1 MRQFA
6 YAHREALELR
16 RDPIRLTFA
25 LLGSV
30 LLMFILGYGI
40 TMDVEDLSFAALDRD
55 SNAAEPGL
63 HSESCR
69 LTLLHR
75 ASVHHR

>member
-1 MRQFA
+1 MRLFA

-30 LLMFILGYGI
+30 LLMFILG
-40 TMDVEDLSFAALDRD
+40 MAL
-55 SNAAEPGL
+55 PW
-63 HSESCR
+63 
-69 LTLLHR
+69 TWKT
-75 ASVHHR
+75 